1 MTVEQ
6 LPQATDQ
13 DNPIPLGSHQVANE
27 DTEQCLD
34 SMLNNFQDVCQLME
48 LQDLEPVSPVQV
60 KGRRKQDIAYWKDIG
75 ASKWV
80 LSVIENGY
88 HLPFISLPARRSFRN
103 HLSFVQNQEFVC
115 QELKKLLASGAVV
128 EVRQEDVLVVNP
140 LGVVKN
146 ASGKSRLILNLRY
159 VNNHLR
165 SCKFKYEGIPAASE
179 LFQKDDWVFTFDYK
193 SGYHH
198 LDIFAGHTTFLGCSF
213 QLDGK
218 LRYFKFT
225 VLPFGLATRPYEF
238 TKIQKALVK
247 HWRSRG
253 FPIFT
258 YLDDGAGG
266 EHGFAEACSISESV
280 RKDVR
285 SSGFVANKE
294 KSIWMTSQYVELLGF
309 IMDLKAGTFQVLP
322 AG

>member
-1 MTVEQ
+1 M
-6 LPQATDQ
+6 
-13 DNPIPLGSHQVANE
+13 
-27 DTEQCLD
+27 
-34 SMLNNFQDVCQLME
+34 
-48 LQDLEPVSPVQV
+48 
-60 KGRRKQDIAYWKDIG
+60 
-75 ASKWV
+75 

-88 HLPFISLPARRSFRN
+88 YLLFISLPAQRSFQN
-103 HLSFVQNQEFVC
+103 HPSVVQNQESVC
-115 QELKKLLASGAVV
+115 QELEKLLASGAVV

-146 ASGKSRLILNLRY
+146 ANGKSQLILDLRY

-165 SCKFKYEGIPAASE
+165 SCQFKYEGIPAASE

-213 QLDGK
+213 QLEGK

-225 VLPFGLATRPYEF
+225 VLPFGLATGPYVF
-238 TKIQKALVK
+238 TEIQRTFIKC
-247 HWRSRG
+247 WRSRG
-253 FPIFT
+253 FRIFT

-266 EHGFAEACSISESV
+266 QQGFAEACSISESV

-294 KSIWMTSQYVELLGF
+294 KCMDAVSICGASGIYCG
-309 IMDLKAGTFQVLP
+309 P
-322 AG
+322 